1 MRVVH
6 ALSLSL
12 SLLVAAAWII
22 YAVQHE
28 KRDLQQASQF
38 YSHNIS
44 QKISLLF
51 QSLAQNLSPIYTM
64 LVLQDGKTDKFE
76 QLAEGIIKANAEIIN
91 INLAKD
97 GIVSNVFPY
106 VTNSQALGHNLLR
119 AEDRKQEAILAKE
132 SRKMTLSGPF
142 DLLQGGTGLAFRQ
155 PIFLPRSPGE
165 REKTFWGFC
174 IVTYRFPQILTTRV
188 DFGIL
193 AAAGFSWA
201 LWRKDPASG
210 ERSVLLASGTPLDGA
225 AVRQKAITL
234 QNVTWYLDSAPC
246 TAGSIPGK
254 SCCMPPPRSP
264 FAFSFPLW

>member
-1 MRVVH
+1 MHIFVGKHNLTTLSSAQHEKAEHIYHILRVVY
-6 ALSLSL
+6 AL

-28 KRDLQQASQF
+28 KRDLLQASQF

-106 VTNSQALGHNLLR
+106 VTNSQALGHNLPR
-119 AEDRKQEAILAKE
+119 AEDRKQEAMLAKE
-132 SRKMTLSGPF
+132 SRKMTL
-142 DLLQGGTGLAFRQ
+142 
-155 PIFLPRSPGE
+155 
-165 REKTFWGFC
+165 
-174 IVTYRFPQILTTRV
+174 
-188 DFGIL
+188 
-193 AAAGFSWA
+193 
-201 LWRKDPASG
+201 
-210 ERSVLLASGTPLDGA
+210 
-225 AVRQKAITL
+225 
-234 QNVTWYLDSAPC
+234 
-246 TAGSIPGK
+246 
-254 SCCMPPPRSP
+254 
-264 FAFSFPLW
+264 